1 MTDET
6 KIKMMEAVAKS
17 GMSVG
22 QFIMENT
29 GTITYNDHRSIEK
42 EEKKSGESA
51 SCCKEAIMEYV
62 GRLKPVVKAEY
73 QTEYD
78 TIWEGILELTQVRTH
93 VYKKGKQQDTT
104 FNRNLV
110 AQIIHQVSD
119 WLYLPT
125 ANTVKMAEY
134 LEPEKGSEHP
144 VRQKLGESPERD
156 VKKAIEAYVRE
167 RI

>member
-6 KIKMMEAVAKS
+6 KIKMMEALAKS

-62 GRLKPVVKAEY
+62 GRLKPVVNP
-73 QTEYD
+73 
-78 TIWEGILELTQVRTH
+78 IP
-93 VYKKGKQQDTT
+93 
-104 FNRNLV
+104 
-110 AQIIHQVSD
+110 VS
-119 WLYLPT
+119 LP
-125 ANTVKMAEY
+125 
-134 LEPEKGSEHP
+134 
-144 VRQKLGESPERD
+144 
-156 VKKAIEAYVRE
+156 
-167 RI
+167 

>member
-51 SCCKEAIMEYV
+51 SCSKEAIMEYV

-134 LEPEKGSEHP
+134 IETEKGSEHP